1 MEVEGEGEEVEDTAD
16 HTAVEVT
23 DMGATDIMEVEE
35 TGMVTEMVDM
45 TVADMVAV
53 DMAGE
58 AEVAVEITTEERREI
73 SEKPWIGVVCLGEVL
88 GEMTCSSLCLV
99 IDGSFIVCVL

>member
-35 TGMVTEMVDM
+35 T
-45 TVADMVAV
+45 
-53 DMAGE
+53 GE